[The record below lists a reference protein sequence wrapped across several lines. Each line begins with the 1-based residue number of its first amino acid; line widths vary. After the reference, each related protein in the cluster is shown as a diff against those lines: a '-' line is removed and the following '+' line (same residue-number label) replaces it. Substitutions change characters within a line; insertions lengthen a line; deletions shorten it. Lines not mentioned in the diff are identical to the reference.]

1 MEMIKKIKKVIDY
14 LVTSGDSANTL
25 DGYIRKA
32 KARGITDVSIDVNVS
47 NDMPESYYIELY
59 PSLTPISSSS
69 IVAFGGRRGQS
80 GRRIGL
86 ERAILIEEKLRKEGI
101 NAVVEQTIEFVRD
114 SGNI

>member
-1 MEMIKKIKKVIDY
+1 MENKKTLKKVINY
-14 LVTSGDSANTL
+14 LVTSLYPAFTIK
-25 DGYIRKA
+25 GYIRKA

-47 NDMPESYYIELY
+47 NDMPESYHIELY
-59 PSLTPISSSS
+59 PSLSPSWPSSVVES
-69 IVAFGGRRGQS
+69 GGRRGLS
-80 GRRIGL
+80 GKRIGL